1 MATQQ
6 QTIARLRE
14 LRLNVVAATY
24 QLQLE
29 QPKINQVPFD
39 DRFALLVEAEVS
51 ERESKRLSRLVR
63 SANLPEP
70 AHLEEID
77 LRPGRGIDQAYLSAL
92 ATCEWVRR
100 GQAVILVGP
109 TGVGKTWLGSALM
122 NQACRLRM
130 TCKWWVMSELLE
142 EVSRASVDGS
152 LPKLRQD
159 LIKPQLL
166 ALDDFGLGEID
177 PLAGHL
183 LLQVI
188 DKRQRL
194 SGATLYTSQFPTE
207 KWHGLFPDPSVAD
220 AALDRFIH
228 TAHILTLK
236 GESMR
241 KLRAKK

>member
-39 DRFALLVEAEVS
+39 DRFALLIEAEVS

-63 SANLPEP
+63 AASLPEP
-70 AHLEEID
+70 ANLEEID
-77 LRPGRGIDQAYLSAL
+77 LRPGRGIDQSYLSVL

-100 GQAVILVGP
+100 SQAVILVGP

-122 NQACRLRM
+122 NQACRLHM
-130 TCKWWVMSELLE
+130 SCKWYLMSELLE
-142 EVSRASVDGS
+142 DIATASADGS
-152 LPKLRQD
+152 LPKLRQS

-177 PLAGHL
+177 PLAGQL
-183 LLQVI
+183 LLQVV
-188 DKRQRL
+188 DKRQRMG
-194 SGATLYTSQFPTE
+194 GAMLFTSQFPTE

-220 AALDRFIH
+220 AVLDRIVH
-228 TAHILTLK
+228 TSHVLTLK

-241 KLRAKK
+241 KVRAKK